1 MIRLLCTFTTED
13 NLQSVINDI
22 STNYDILNG
31 KIFILQ
37 LSENPELACTYN
49 IESGNLS
56 NLLDNTIS
64 IHRRKENNVLY
75 TINGLNYL
83 IKSLNNNI
91 LDKEYKR
98 LYNSPC
104 AFCGATEKIT
114 MDHIIPI
121 SRSGNH
127 SIGNLQPLCR
137 RCNSSKKSR
146 LVSEYKYYLSKLKAV
161 NQR

>member
-75 TINGLNYL
+75 TINGLNHL

-91 LDKEYKR
+91 LDKGFKINWDDYSNSALLVTDGQLVIHQLQIYKIV
-98 LYNSPC
+98 YI
-104 AFCGATEKIT
+104 K
-114 MDHIIPI
+114 
-121 SRSGNH
+121 
-127 SIGNLQPLCR
+127 
-137 RCNSSKKSR
+137 
-146 LVSEYKYYLSKLKAV
+146 
-161 NQR
+161 

>member
-1 MIRLLCTFTTED
+1 MW
-13 NLQSVINDI
+13 
-22 STNYDILNG
+22 

-75 TINGLNYL
+75 TINGLNHL

-91 LDKEYKR
+91 LDKEYKINWDD
-98 LYNSPC
+98 YSNS
-104 AFCGATEKIT
+104 ALLVTDGQLVIHQLQIYKIVY
-114 MDHIIPI
+114 I
-121 SRSGNH
+121 
-127 SIGNLQPLCR
+127 
-137 RCNSSKKSR
+137 K
-146 LVSEYKYYLSKLKAV
+146 
-161 NQR
+161 

>member
-1 MIRLLCTFTTED
+1 MIRLLCTFTTEN

-75 TINGLNYL
+75 TINGLNHL

-91 LDKEYKR
+91 LDKEYKINWDD
-98 LYNSPC
+98 YSNS
-104 AFCGATEKIT
+104 ALLVTDGQLVIHQLQIYKIVY
-114 MDHIIPI
+114 I
-121 SRSGNH
+121 
-127 SIGNLQPLCR
+127 
-137 RCNSSKKSR
+137 K
-146 LVSEYKYYLSKLKAV
+146 
-161 NQR
+161 

>member
-91 LDKEYKR
+91 LDKGFKINWENYSNSALLVTDGELVIHQLQIYKIV
-98 LYNSPC
+98 YI
-104 AFCGATEKIT
+104 K
-114 MDHIIPI
+114 
-121 SRSGNH
+121 
-127 SIGNLQPLCR
+127 
-137 RCNSSKKSR
+137 
-146 LVSEYKYYLSKLKAV
+146 
-161 NQR
+161 

>member
-49 IESGNLS
+49 IESGNLN

-91 LDKEYKR
+91 LDKEYKVNWDD
-98 LYNSPC
+98 YSNS
-104 AFCGATEKIT
+104 ALLVTDGQLVIHQLQIYKIVY
-114 MDHIIPI
+114 I
-121 SRSGNH
+121 
-127 SIGNLQPLCR
+127 
-137 RCNSSKKSR
+137 K
-146 LVSEYKYYLSKLKAV
+146 
-161 NQR
+161 

>member
-64 IHRRKENNVLY
+64 IHRRKENNILY

-91 LDKEYKR
+91 LDKEYKVNWDD
-98 LYNSPC
+98 YSNS
-104 AFCGATEKIT
+104 ALLVTDGQLVIHQLQIYKIVY
-114 MDHIIPI
+114 I
-121 SRSGNH
+121 
-127 SIGNLQPLCR
+127 
-137 RCNSSKKSR
+137 K
-146 LVSEYKYYLSKLKAV
+146 
-161 NQR
+161 

>member
-91 LDKEYKR
+91 LDKEYKVNWDD
-98 LYNSPC
+98 YSNS
-104 AFCGATEKIT
+104 ALLVTDGQLVIHQLQIYKIVY
-114 MDHIIPI
+114 I
-121 SRSGNH
+121 
-127 SIGNLQPLCR
+127 
-137 RCNSSKKSR
+137 K
-146 LVSEYKYYLSKLKAV
+146 
-161 NQR
+161 

>member
-1 MIRLLCTFTTED
+1 MIRLLCTFTIED

-75 TINGLNYL
+75 TINGLNHL

-91 LDKEYKR
+91 LDKGYKINWDD
-98 LYNSPC
+98 YSNS
-104 AFCGATEKIT
+104 ALLVTDGQLVIHQLQIYKIVY
-114 MDHIIPI
+114 I
-121 SRSGNH
+121 
-127 SIGNLQPLCR
+127 
-137 RCNSSKKSR
+137 K
-146 LVSEYKYYLSKLKAV
+146 
-161 NQR
+161 

>member
-37 LSENPELACTYN
+37 LSENTELACTYN

-91 LDKEYKR
+91 LDKEYKVNWDD
-98 LYNSPC
+98 YSNS
-104 AFCGATEKIT
+104 ALLVTDGQLVIHQLQIYKIVY
-114 MDHIIPI
+114 I
-121 SRSGNH
+121 
-127 SIGNLQPLCR
+127 
-137 RCNSSKKSR
+137 K
-146 LVSEYKYYLSKLKAV
+146 
-161 NQR
+161 

>member
-1 MIRLLCTFTTED
+1 VIRLLCTFTTED

-49 IESGNLS
+49 IESGNLN

-91 LDKEYKR
+91 LDKEYKVNWDD
-98 LYNSPC
+98 YSNS
-104 AFCGATEKIT
+104 ALLVTDGQLVIHQLQIYKIVY
-114 MDHIIPI
+114 I
-121 SRSGNH
+121 
-127 SIGNLQPLCR
+127 
-137 RCNSSKKSR
+137 K
-146 LVSEYKYYLSKLKAV
+146 
-161 NQR
+161 

>member
-91 LDKEYKR
+91 LDKEYEVNWDD
-98 LYNSPC
+98 YSNS
-104 AFCGATEKIT
+104 ALLVTDGQLVIHQLQIYKIVY
-114 MDHIIPI
+114 I
-121 SRSGNH
+121 
-127 SIGNLQPLCR
+127 
-137 RCNSSKKSR
+137 K
-146 LVSEYKYYLSKLKAV
+146 
-161 NQR
+161 

>member
-1 MIRLLCTFTTED
+1 VIRLLCTFTTED

-91 LDKEYKR
+91 LDKEYKVNWDD
-98 LYNSPC
+98 YSNS
-104 AFCGATEKIT
+104 ALLVTDGQLVIHQLQIYKIVY
-114 MDHIIPI
+114 I
-121 SRSGNH
+121 
-127 SIGNLQPLCR
+127 
-137 RCNSSKKSR
+137 K
-146 LVSEYKYYLSKLKAV
+146 
-161 NQR
+161 